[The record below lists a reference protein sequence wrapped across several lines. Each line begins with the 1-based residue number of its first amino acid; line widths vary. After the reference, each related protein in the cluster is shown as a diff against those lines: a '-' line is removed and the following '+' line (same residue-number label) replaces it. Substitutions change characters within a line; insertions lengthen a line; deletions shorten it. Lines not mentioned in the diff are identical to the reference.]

1 MFTLIEEK
9 SSIKAW
15 MELTEN
21 SSVCSKLFLRDLEI
35 DRKIDLIREIIY
47 YTESDRRDELFDIEV
62 EEFNRM
68 KAEVGVWTTIA
79 RPPIKSEITNSG
91 ILSSFDWNFALREIC
106 RKKIKVKVLHKT
118 MVAVPDKIMY
128 AYYSFPYTALTN
140 FNSNKYPRF
149 VCDKDNN
156 LYNVLYLRKSKK
168 YRLTNVDNLK
178 KRFKVNKTELETK
191 YYDV

>member
-1 MFTLIEEK
+1 MK
-9 SSIKAW
+9 
-15 MELTEN
+15 LTKN

-35 DRKIDLIREIIY
+35 DRKIGLIRDIIY
-47 YTESDRRDELFDIEV
+47 YLESDRRDELYDIEA
-62 EEFNRM
+62 EEFREL
-68 KAEVGVWTTIA
+68 KEEVGVWTTIA
-79 RPPIKSEITNSG
+79 RPPIKGEITNNG
-91 ILSSFDWNFALREIC
+91 ILSSFDWNFALKEIC

-118 MVAVPDKIMY
+118 MIAVPDKIMY
-128 AYYSFPYTALTN
+128 AYYSFPYTALTD

-156 LYNVLYLRKSKK
+156 LYNVLYLRRSKR